1 MKSNKITWLGT
12 LAALLFALIPQMKA
26 QEVDDLQEYLDQ
38 LAVEQT
44 ESQAQRP
51 RKGQSIEI
59 PVGLTEVDLS
69 KFTSYQNRTKTLTVK
84 TSVKFTNGTINASPD
99 YTGGTCL
106 LKVYGGAT
114 VVLDATAGV
123 NAGAASSQ
131 NCLAAVG
138 IYEGST
144 FYECGDITAPNNGA
158 GIAIYIDGA
167 NDTFVYVSGTLKG
180 TISNKNNGTV
190 IGIEKGGWYK
200 LIGKKMM
207 LNGSPQGEYMLLRS
221 DGYLEWNNKGDGNL
235 TIAVYIDSADDH
247 VLRFYDNANNYQKI
261 TYMEGNTVRLL
272 AEDGVQR
279 TFTIVDITKEQL
291 LAMLD
296 AIGEKLA
303 AIEPLKQQAEGYFS
317 TLDINAIPDNLRTY
331 VAGAIEALQP
341 YITQY
346 QTALEQ
352 YNLLRQQ
359 VNAMTDNDD
368 GTLHDQIVALQT
380 AVDNAYN
387 TLNVN
392 VALMVEQ
399 IKARAAD
406 DLAQRLAEMGARVQ
420 NQQAQNNAQYEFR
433 RTLNNQIGESGWYFM
448 RKGTDEFYV
457 ELYKIQADIEKNA
470 GEISYFINDDNGYN
484 DLINN
489 HVIATIDDVVTF
501 YTNYNSLL
509 ARLTGIESEA
519 AMINAELEQLQ
530 SLFNTLEVNFPD
542 EELAF
547 TIRPTNLDKE
557 LQLGYKSNRGFV
569 MTSAGMMWFEQKE
582 GADFYLTDAEGN
594 YIVASSGSTALRAG
608 SKAEATVWTGQ
619 SIGNG
624 NYTFYSKATNRY
636 LGYSGINVNNA
647 IIASTSAYSW
657 TITESELDDLQ
668 AFLNLLAEEEETSG
682 GGGSDLTEKDT
693 LDYVLPFF
701 DPDQPVTPTD
711 PFIFPKVPYPVH
723 IIVPDGG
730 YWPIPRP
737 VPGQPTPKDFHPI
750 YIPKGSHAIIDAS
763 TFRDI
768 IGGDHIIYVEGTLE
782 ININIYIYIMNWDW
796 FIHVGP
802 GGRVIWRPQPGTG
815 DWPRIKNEGTM
826 DIEEG
831 GLDYVENT
839 GTVNHK
845 YGTIN
850 WIVNRYIYYFTGGLI
865 NTLHNYGQHYH
876 QGGNVLTAEN
886 FSGGTYTMTGGSINN
901 TVVNETDTV
910 FINRGTFY
918 FRGGIIGGYGG
929 RLIYHGPGA
938 VMRID
943 GGQFD
948 FTYVKYYWI
957 EAHADYYIRGDYDY
971 KPTVP
976 VLLAPSVT
984 IRILYNWI
992 YKFNIV
998 FIGGRPTPRHP
1009 LFWADGFTFNFN
1021 FFKFI
1026 GWDLPNKRW
1035 RWYVNEEQNT
1045 IEPRDEEVEDEDD
1058 LQAYLDWLA
1067 ENQDGESAS
1076 TEEQPQELDL
1086 KGRDIVITKP
1096 VEWPAGCHVYIRDG
1110 RFIPRGNWTHS
1121 RMFHIPAT
1129 TTVRYEY
1136 VIIDL
1141 SSTTHYYLNGMPVQ
1155 RNIFEVYGIFHFGI
1169 GCYVK
1174 GYFNTSWQPTDSNIP
1189 GSVVYIDPEAKFYLD
1204 GGRFDNV
1211 IFRINTVINIFVT
1224 QSFEY
1229 NIYVYLPAA
1238 SRYEGF
1244 SFMAP
1249 FGDYK
1254 FTLSDLRRIVF
1265 WNCGSWGVRVLPD
1278 YGYLTL
1284 FDKIAATPTAN
1295 IPSHSKVEEGTEV
1308 ELSCVTKEATIYY
1321 TLDGSDPRIDS
1332 DSRFIYDGTPIIVNK
1347 NTKVK
1352 AVGTLPEMGES
1363 DVVTFVYFVNYGD
1376 LNYDGKV
1383 DIADGVTVLNIMA
1396 INGYDDF
1403 ADLNEDGKIDIADF
1417 VCILNIMAEQ

>member
-123 NAGAASSQ
+123 NAGAASSE

-167 NDTFVYVSGTLKG
+167 NDTFIYVSGTLKG
-180 TISNKNNGTV
+180 TISNKNNGT
-190 IGIEKGGWYK
+190 IKGIDEGGYTK
-200 LIGKKMM
+200 AELQAL
-207 LNGSPQGEYMLLRS
+207 LN
-221 DGYLEWNNKGDGNL
+221 
-235 TIAVYIDSADDH
+235 T
-247 VLRFYDNANNYQKI
+247 
-261 TYMEGNTVRLL
+261 
-272 AEDGVQR
+272 
-279 TFTIVDITKEQL
+279 
-291 LAMLD
+291 
-296 AIGEKLA
+296 IGEKLA
-303 AIEPLKQQAEGYFS
+303 AIEPLKQQAEAYFS
-317 TLDINAIPDNLRTY
+317 TLNIDAIPESLRAYITE
-331 VAGAIEALQP
+331 AINVLQP
-341 YITQY
+341 YMTRY

-352 YNLLRQQ
+352 YDLLRQQ
-359 VNAMTDNDD
+359 VNALTGKDD
-368 GTLHDQIVALQT
+368 GTLYNQIAALQT

-399 IKARAAD
+399 IKARAAE
-406 DLAQRLAEMGARVQ
+406 DLAQRLAEMQLRWQ
-420 NQQAQNNAQYEFR
+420 KQYYISSDQDGKLWTFR
-433 RTLNNQIGESGWYFM
+433 DQIGEDYFM
-448 RKGTDEFYV
+448 REGTDEFIARCEDVRNQITAIAAYI
-457 ELYKIQADIEKNA
+457 K
-470 GEISYFINDDNGYN
+470 YFAEDFNV
-484 DLINN
+484 LINN
-489 HVIATIDDVVTF
+489 HAIATIDDIVTF
-501 YTNYNSLL
+501 YSSYAAFLTRMENIETETNRLESLV
-509 ARLTGIESEA
+509 SEVEA
-519 AMINAELEQLQ
+519 
-530 SLFNTLEVNFPD
+530 LFNTLEVNFPD

-998 FIGGRPTPRHP
+998 FIGGRPTPRYP

-1021 FFKFI
+1021 LFKYI

-1229 NIYVYLPAA
+1229 NIYVYLPTA